1 MESYGPYGEWESF
14 LMSSQTKEWERKQI
28 VNFLIW
34 KGKKKFLEA
43 WGLHFQVLDTEFI
56 LKRNITEKKKN
67 P

>member
-1 MESYGPYGEWESF
+1 MRE
-14 LMSSQTKEWERKQI
+14 KQI

-56 LKRNITEKKKN
+56 LKRNITKKKKKSLRKIGQMTGWETQCQ
-67 P
+67 